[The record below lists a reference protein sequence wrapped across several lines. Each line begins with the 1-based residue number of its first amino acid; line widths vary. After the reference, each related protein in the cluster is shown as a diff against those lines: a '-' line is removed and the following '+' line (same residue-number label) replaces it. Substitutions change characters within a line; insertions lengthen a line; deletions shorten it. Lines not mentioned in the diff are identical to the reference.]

1 MAHNVKAAQTDALS
15 YTHSGNAM
23 NDTYH
28 EFALLLMLSA
38 VVGAIAVR
46 LRQPLLMAYIIV
58 GIAVGPAA
66 FGWVGAHDQI
76 NLLAQI
82 GITVLLFVVGLKL
95 DLRHVR
101 QIGPVALATGLG
113 QLSFTILFGFLIVL
127 ALGKG
132 WLDALYI
139 AIALTFSSTI
149 IIVKLLS
156 DKRELDSLHGR
167 IAVGFLIVQDLAVVI
182 AMMLMSGLGGIG
194 SEAVGGMTL
203 ALSLLARLGGAAVL
217 LYFLMRYVLPLV
229 ADTLARSQELLL
241 IFAIAWGTA
250 LAALGEYA
258 GFSKEAGAFVAGFSL
273 ASTAYREAI
282 SARLTSIRDF
292 LLLFFFIDL
301 GAKLDFS
308 TLGEETGTA
317 LVLSLFVLIGNP
329 LIVMA
334 IMGYM
339 GYRKRT
345 SFLAGLTVAQ
355 ISEFSIIFVAMGIS
369 LGHIGAGALGLT
381 TLVGLITIA
390 LSSYM
395 ILYSHRLYGW
405 LAPWLG
411 PFERRTPFRELAV
424 ENAPAQTERPDILV
438 FGLGRYGSRLA
449 LKLREQNMRV
459 LGVDFDP
466 EVIKAQQR
474 TGLDARFGDCEA
486 PEFIESLPLKDL
498 PWIVSS
504 LPDTGANRAL
514 ISALAEHHYRG
525 RIAIVARDEA
535 ESENLRMLGEVEVIL
550 PFNQAAD
557 FAALDLAA
565 RIASAE
571 VPDLKETP

>member
-1 MAHNVKAAQTDALS
+1 
-15 YTHSGNAM
+15 M
-23 NDTYH
+23 NSAYQ

-46 LRQPLLMAYIIV
+46 LRQPLLVAYIIV
-58 GIAVGPAA
+58 GIAVGPAV

-76 NLLAQI
+76 DLLAQI

-101 QIGPVALATGLG
+101 QIGSVALATGLG
-113 QLSFTILFGFLIVL
+113 QLSFTILFGFIIIL

-139 AIALTFSSTI
+139 AVALTFSSTI

-182 AMMLMSGLGGIG
+182 AMMLMSGLGGMG
-194 SEAVGGMTL
+194 SGTLSPPAL
-203 ALSLLARLGGAAVL
+203 ALSLLARLGGAALL
-217 LYFLMRYVLPLV
+217 LYLLMRYVLPLV
-229 ADTLARSQELLL
+229 VDTLARSQELLL

-258 GFSKEAGAFVAGFSL
+258 GFSKEAGAFIAGFSL

-308 TLGEETGTA
+308 TLGDETGTA
-317 LVLSLFVLIGNP
+317 LVLSIFVLIGNP

-369 LGHIGAGALGLT
+369 LGHIGASALGMT
-381 TLVGLITIA
+381 TLVGLITIT

-395 ILYSHRLYGW
+395 ILYSHRLYCW

-411 PFERRTPFRELAV
+411 VFERRKPFRELAA
-424 ENAPAQTERPDILV
+424 ENAPSHLERPDILV

-449 LKLREQNMRV
+449 SKLQEQSMRV

-466 EVIKAQQR
+466 DVVKALQH
-474 TGLDARFGDCEA
+474 TGLDVRFGDCEA
-486 PEFIESLPLKDL
+486 PDLIESLPLSNV
-498 PWIVSS
+498 PWIVST
-504 LPDTGANRAL
+504 LPDTGSNRAL
-514 ISALAEHHYRG
+514 LDALAQHHYRG
-525 RIAIVARDEA
+525 QIAIMARDEA
-535 ESENLRMLGEVEVIL
+535 AAEAMRALGKIEIIL

-565 RIASAE
+565 RIAASE
-571 VPDLKETP
+571 MTHPKETS